1 MLLTKGKLAFEQK
14 LWNGRYYNFD
24 SSTDEGCSIMADQL
38 CGHWYLRSCG
48 FAHEV
53 LVLIKNGLVVN
64 FFLGVSSRSR
74 SKYLE
79 NNFRK

>member
-1 MLLTKGKLAFEQK
+1 MTKIAEVLHKPEDKRRFQMLLTKGKLAFEQK

-64 FFLGVSSRSR
+64 FF
-74 SKYLE
+74 
-79 NNFRK
+79 